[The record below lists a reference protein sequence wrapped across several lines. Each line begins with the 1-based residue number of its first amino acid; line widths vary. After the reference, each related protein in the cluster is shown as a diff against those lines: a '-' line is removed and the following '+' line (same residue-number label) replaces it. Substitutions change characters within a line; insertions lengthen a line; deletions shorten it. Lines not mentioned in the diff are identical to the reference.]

1 MNGLRLS
8 DYTIPVEL
16 ESNEGKFM
24 LIHGYTG
31 ALDVIG
37 RDVLEQIRKNPLEG
51 SLSSNAIDNY

>member
-37 RDVLEQIRKNPLEG
+37 RDVLEQIRKILLRVHCPQMR
-51 SLSSNAIDNY
+51 